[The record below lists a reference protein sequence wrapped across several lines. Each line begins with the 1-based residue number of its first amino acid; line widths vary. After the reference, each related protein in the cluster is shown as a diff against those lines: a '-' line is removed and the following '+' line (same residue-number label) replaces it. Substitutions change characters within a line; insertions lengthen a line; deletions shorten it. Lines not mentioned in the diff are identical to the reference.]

1 MLSNKVR
8 LQVFLLISCLQWCD
22 MLSLF
27 HQISELESQLAKL
40 RSQLEKGEATRQ
52 NLEFELTKCQREMN
66 HQRSA
71 VYDKESEL
79 SEVKDH
85 LQGLSFSLWFKY
97 PDTE

>member
-1 MLSNKVR
+1 
-8 LQVFLLISCLQWCD
+8 